1 MIKNRYNRKP
11 LEVDRYEIDRHPYSD
26 EVKMIIKKSRQD
38 RRYALPPREFMKYRE
53 IRRLIP
59 FMTGIEIEKIIYF
72 VYNSFCGYAYEQDR
86 KSLLMMW
93 VVLIT
98 IVKDVDF
105 KRWLKKSLANVTY
118 HQMVKQSYQWAYY
131 GGTISIH

>member
-1 MIKNRYNRKP
+1 MYVIKNRYNRKP
-11 LEVDRYEIDRHPYSD
+11 LEVDRYEMDRCPYSK
-26 EVKMIIKKSRQD
+26 EVEMIIKKSRQD

-59 FMTGIEIEKIIYF
+59 FMAGIEIEKIIYF
-72 VYNSFCGYAYEQDR
+72 VYNSFCGYAYKQDR

-118 HQMVKQSYQWAYY
+118 N
-131 GGTISIH
+131 

>member
-1 MIKNRYNRKP
+1 
-11 LEVDRYEIDRHPYSD
+11 
-26 EVKMIIKKSRQD
+26 
-38 RRYALPPREFMKYRE
+38 MKYRE

-72 VYNSFCGYAYEQDR
+72 VYNSFCGYAYKLDC
-86 KSLLMMW
+86 KSLLMIW
-93 VVLIT
+93 VILIT

-118 HQMVKQSYQWAYY
+118 N
-131 GGTISIH
+131 